1 MHHGKVLMKK
11 AAFALALLL
20 LLTGLAL
27 AMFQARRV
35 VQPAEILAGLTGIE
49 GVVAQLNTESGAI
62 PALRQA
68 RVALEAAIAE
78 SNSKGPTQGGA
89 SGQVLRN
96 AAASLAVAESA
107 VIQQSTR

>member
-1 MHHGKVLMKK
+1 MKK

-20 LLTGLAL
+20 LLTGFAL

-49 GVVAQLNTESGAI
+49 AAVAQLNAESGAI

-68 RVALEAAIAE
+68 RAALEVAIAE
-78 SNSKGPTQGGA
+78 SNSKGPSQPG
-89 SGQVLRN
+89 V
-96 AAASLAVAESA
+96 SA
-107 VIQQSTR
+107 